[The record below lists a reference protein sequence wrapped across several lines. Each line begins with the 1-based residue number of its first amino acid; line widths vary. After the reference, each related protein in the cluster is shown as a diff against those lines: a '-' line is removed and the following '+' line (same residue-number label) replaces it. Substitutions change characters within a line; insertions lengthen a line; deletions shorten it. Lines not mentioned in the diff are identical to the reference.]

1 METIELDA
9 LRGEIRKLA
18 KLGHGEW
25 RTPDIDRDL
34 LARTPLV
41 AARLEEMSEQARS
54 HPDAI
59 WDALDEALEVAMTML
74 PADEEQ
80 AALCHFGFN
89 GRMLDLQKSDLTWRK
104 EEAAAKLDG
113 GRKIRWYTGD
123 SDYSLGMRPDDYII
137 ELVMAAIAGFDDPLA
152 WVRARA
158 PKAQHER
165 SNYLIDAKHYQGTL
179 TQAMIYAT
187 SLERSDWSFS
197 PRPQHENEPLADYQ
211 RRFHLRVWLDG
222 PEFLHPDRY
231 FVPRS
236 DLAEEFRN
244 QGNEGISD
252 FVRRHVAVTCRERN
266 PHVRL
271 VLRCEPDFY
280 LSVAKFISK
289 DDHDRFFDDCLKR
302 LDDLFGVGGPR
313 DGRFLRGP
321 DILVRPERKARAGF
335 ISRDMALHK
344 LFDQEWW
351 PAINSANDPDNWHG
365 EYIQDFDEVF
375 DAEYQG
381 QEAAYLE
388 LRAVIEEG
396 REQIRSKDLGM

>member
-9 LRGEIRKLA
+9 LRGEILKLA
-18 KLGHGEW
+18 RLGHGSW

-41 AARLEEMSEQARS
+41 AARLEDMTEQARS

-59 WDALDEALEVAMTML
+59 WEALDEALPDAISML

-80 AALCHFGFN
+80 AALCHFGYN
-89 GRMLDLQKSDLTWRK
+89 GRMHNVQKSDLTWRK

-113 GRKIRWYTGD
+113 GNAIRWYTSPRG
-123 SDYSLGMRPDDYII
+123 YSLGMRPENYII
-137 ELVMAAIAGFDDPLA
+137 ELVMAAIAGIDDPLV

-158 PKAQHER
+158 PKAQQER

-187 SLERSDWSFS
+187 SRERSDWSFS
-197 PRPQHENEPLADYQ
+197 PRSQYENEPLADYQ
-211 RRFHLRVWLDG
+211 RRFHLRACLDG

-231 FVPRS
+231 FVPRT
-236 DLAEEFRN
+236 DLAEEFLN

-271 VLRCEPDFY
+271 ALRCEPDFY
-280 LSVAKFISK
+280 FSIWKFI
-289 DDHDRFFDDCLKR
+289 DPEDHDRFFDDCLKR
-302 LDDLFGVGGPR
+302 LDDLFGAGSTPDGP
-313 DGRFLRGP
+313 FLRGP
-321 DILVRPERKARAGF
+321 DILVRPKRKARAGF
-335 ISRDMALHK
+335 ISRDVPLHK

-351 PAINSANDPDNWHG
+351 PAINSANDPDNWHA
-365 EYIQDFDEVF
+365 EYIRDFDQIF

-388 LRAVIEEG
+388 LRAVIEDG
-396 REQIRSKDLGM
+396 REQIRPKDLGV